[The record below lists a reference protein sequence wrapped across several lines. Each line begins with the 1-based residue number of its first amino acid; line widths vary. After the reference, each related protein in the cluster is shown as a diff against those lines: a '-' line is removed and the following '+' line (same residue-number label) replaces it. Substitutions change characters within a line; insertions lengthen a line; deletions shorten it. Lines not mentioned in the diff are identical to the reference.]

1 MPAVL
6 EGLSPWFVNKRLDP
20 RDMRA
25 GLAAAFAGGYD
36 TAPGNLTREGGVLP
50 GGGGS
55 NGQLG
60 VVALDQPGMG
70 VKVIAGQCV
79 IPVAGELGYVG
90 TLPTSGT
97 LDIAPA
103 DQTNPRIDLIVA
115 RVADSAEDTGDRRF
129 TVEVVQGVAS
139 ATPSEPSVSG
149 MNCVVVAAVRVKASA
164 TSITLADITDRRLF
178 TRAPGGIR
186 LSYNDN
192 NRPGGGAGDFRY
204 DLTTRELGVWT
215 GTEWSVAASAA
226 GWKSWNAVLKAESDG
241 STVNLGTGGSV
252 NAKYQV
258 IGKMLTVRMLFRW
271 GSGSYYAAPGNIY
284 TELPPGFT
292 NGAVHQKISC
302 SLWVPGGPSN
312 NRGDYT
318 GQCLVWENS
327 RRLSPMFPVNP
338 SDCRQNYYRIT
349 AAAGSPGSGVPVIPS
364 GYPEGGNVAIWGVIE
379 LP

>member
-25 GLAAAFAGGYD
+25 GLAAAFAGGND

-79 IPVAGELGYVG
+79 IPVAGELGYIG

-97 LDIAPA
+97 LDIASA
-103 DQTNPRIDLIVA
+103 DQTNPRIDLVIA
-115 RVADSAEDTGDRRF
+115 RVVDSAEDTGTRTF
-129 TVEVVQGVAS
+129 TVEVVRGVAA

-149 MNCVVVAAVRVKASA
+149 LNCVVVSAVRVKASA

-192 NRPGGGAGDFRY
+192 DRPGGGAGDFRY

-226 GWKSWNAVLKAESDG
+226 GWKSWNAVLKSESDG

-302 SLWVPGGPSN
+302 SLWVPGGPAN
-312 NRGDYT
+312 NRGDYI

-327 RRLSPMFPVNP
+327 RRLSPMFPASP

-349 AAAGSPGSGVPVIPS
+349 AAMGSPGSGVPTIPS